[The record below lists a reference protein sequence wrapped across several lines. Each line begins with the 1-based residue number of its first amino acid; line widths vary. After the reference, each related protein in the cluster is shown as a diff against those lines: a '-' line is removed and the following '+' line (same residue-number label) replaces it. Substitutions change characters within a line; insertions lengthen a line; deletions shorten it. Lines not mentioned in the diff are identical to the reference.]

1 MAWNI
6 RVTRTLS
13 PALEILAN
21 QVNVDVAPSIVL
33 DASAFPLNSAGE
45 RELKA
50 GTPLKKSGNQY
61 VPWIAGTDV
70 AATLAGILNFNEKV
84 PDLLAHS
91 DVAGAM
97 WNFGQWFRPD
107 RIVGYDAATPAI
119 VTAFKTGL
127 PNCKFSFV

>member
-21 QVNVDVAPSIVL
+21 QVNVDVASSIVL
-33 DASAFPLNSAGE
+33 DASAFPLNSDGE
-45 RELKA
+45 RELIA

-61 VPWIAGTDV
+61 VPWIAATDL
-70 AATLAGILNFNEKV
+70 ATTLAGILNFNEKV

-97 WNFGQWFRPD
+97 WNHGQWFRPD
-107 RIVGYDAATPAI
+107 RVVGYVGQEI
-119 VTAFKTGL
+119 KFKTGL
-127 PNCKFSFV
+127 PTCKFSFV